1 MPNKIYFGDN
11 LPVLQSLPSGSVN
24 LIYIDPPFNTGKTQA
39 RSQLK
44 TMRVEGSEGAGAR
57 TGFGG
62 KRYDTIKLGSKGY
75 VDVFD
80 DFLAFLE
87 PRLLEAYRVLAPR
100 GSLYFHIDYR
110 EVHYC
115 KILLDQIFGRASFLN
130 EIIWAYDYVI
140 LN

>member
-1 MPNKIYFGDN
+1 
-11 LPVLQSLPSGSVN
+11 
-24 LIYIDPPFNTGKTQA
+24 
-39 RSQLK
+39 
-44 TMRVEGSEGAGAR
+44 MRVESAEGAGDR

-62 KRYDTIKLGSKGY
+62 KRYDTIKLGSNGY

-87 PRLLEAYRVLAPR
+87 PRLLEAFRVLAPH